1 MTAPDFLVIGAYK
14 CGTTALHHYLR
25 VHPDLFVPQRKEPN
39 YFAFA
44 GAEPPFDHPAAATSI
59 RDLATYEA
67 LFTPAPSGALVG
79 EVSPSYLAVPAA
91 CERIRAA
98 VPEVRLVA
106 VLRDPVERAYSD
118 YLMYRRDG
126 LERETSFLAALEQQS
141 TRDRGT
147 DPTSRYIDTGRYAA
161 QLRPYLASFPR
172 DRIHVLLHEDLRAHR
187 DQTLRE
193 LFGFLGVDPTV
204 EIREQV
210 PSNVS
215 GEPGGVGMRVAYGV
229 RRRLRRLR
237 PIVPESVRRHVDAR
251 LEHQLVR
258 TPLPDDAAELL
269 IGSYREDV
277 AHLADLIQRDLSGW
291 LLPTRR

>member
-1 MTAPDFLVIGAYK
+1 MTSPHFLVIGAYK

-25 VHPDLFVPQRKEPN
+25 AHPGLFVPQRKEPN

-59 RDLATYEA
+59 RDRTTYEG
-67 LFTPAPSGALVG
+67 LFAPAPSGAISG
-79 EVSPSYLAVPAA
+79 EVSPAYLAVPAA
-91 CERIRAA
+91 CERIRTA
-98 VPEVRLVA
+98 VPDVRLVA

-126 LERETSFLAALEQQS
+126 LERAANFREALDQQAR
-141 TRDRGT
+141 RDRAT

-161 QLRPYLASFPR
+161 QLAPYLATFPR
-172 DRIHVLLHEDLRAHR
+172 DRVHVLLHEEVRDHR
-187 DQTLRE
+187 DQTLRG
-193 LFGFLGVDPTV
+193 LFEFLGVDPTV
-204 EIREQV
+204 EIRDQA

-215 GEPGGVGMRVAYGV
+215 GEPGGMGMRVAYGV
-229 RRRLRRLR
+229 RRRLRGLR
-237 PIVPESVRRHVDAR
+237 PIVPEGVRRHLDAR
-251 LEHQLVR
+251 LERQLVR

-269 IGSYREDV
+269 IDSYREDV

-291 LLPTRR
+291 LQPTRR